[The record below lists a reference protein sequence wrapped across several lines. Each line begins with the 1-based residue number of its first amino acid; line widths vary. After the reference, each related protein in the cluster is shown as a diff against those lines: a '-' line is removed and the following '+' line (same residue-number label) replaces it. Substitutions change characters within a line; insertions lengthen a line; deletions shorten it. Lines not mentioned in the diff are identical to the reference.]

1 MPAPE
6 GMGRA
11 GTLLWRAGEVASCT
25 VYNDLTTPLTGG
37 EPLTVGDSDGEL
49 KPLSGSTGYAVA
61 VFAEGQVLQPGAK
74 GVRAVIFAGNVVRVK
89 SAGPIARGAM
99 VAAASGG
106 FVQVQD
112 PAHPATYSASEADS
126 IERASRSISG
136 VALDEAPGPGYEV
149 RVVLR

>member
-6 GMGRA
+6 GLGRA
-11 GTLLWRAGEVASCT
+11 GTLLWRAGEVASFS
-25 VYNDLTTPLTGG
+25 VYNDLPTPLTGG
-37 EPLTVGDSDGEL
+37 EPLTVGDADGEL
-49 KPLSGSTGYAVA
+49 KPFNGTRGYAVA
-61 VFAEGQVLQPGAK
+61 VFAEGQVLHPGAR

-89 SAGPIARGAM
+89 TAGPVARGSM
-99 VAAASGG
+99 VAGTTGG

-112 PAHPATYSASEADS
+112 PAHPTTYSASEADA

-136 VALDEAPGPGYEV
+136 VALDEAPGPGYEI